1 MSHEPLAERFTA
13 FGWNVIEINGDRI
26 AEVDQAYCQ
35 AKEVKGRPTVII
47 SNTTKGYGS
56 PLMENKAGWHH
67 HLPDQ
72 KEYEQLKR
80 DFAAGKE
87 RARHE

>member
-1 MSHEPLAERFTA
+1 MGHEPLADRFAA
-13 FGWNVIEINGDRI
+13 FGWNVIEINGDSI
-26 AEVDQAYCQ
+26 PEVDGAFAT
-35 AKEVKGRPTVII
+35 AKEVKGKPTVILA
-47 SNTTKGYGS
+47 NTTKGYGS

-67 HLPDQ
+67 HLPTQ
-72 KEYEQLKR
+72 AEYEQIKR